1 MVCSI
6 WNKFT
11 VYKLWQKL
19 LHLRMKEAQ
28 EQGREVS
35 EEQRK
40 RNLPVS
46 SDPESEALM
55 SSTTVMI
62 APFHRPPLPSLE
74 DARRKR
80 PPRRLS
86 QRPNDIYVTRKS
98 EFGAQLARCSKLLD
112 QGWVKKLDSNCVG
125 CNKG

>member
-1 MVCSI
+1 MARVVCSI

-11 VYKLWQKL
+11 AYKLWQKL

-28 EQGREVS
+28 EQGREGS

-55 SSTTVMI
+55 SSTIMMI
-62 APFHRPPLPSLE
+62 APFPPLPLPPLKMHAGRDLQEGYPKDQMISMSLE
-74 DARRKR
+74 N
-80 PPRRLS
+80 PILE
-86 QRPNDIYVTRKS
+86 PNWRGVASSWT
-98 EFGAQLARCSKLLD
+98 
-112 QGWVKKLDSNCVG
+112 
-125 CNKG
+125 KGG